1 MELAKALSTLPVGAL
16 VKDTGT
22 LYNGKPIIWKI
33 ADKEHVGYPSGS
45 VTLITERIIS
55 LKCFDACEPSNSDSD
70 RRSYGNNRW
79 IWSNIRRWLNSQAGA
94 GAWYAAQH
102 SEDEPPNN
110 ENVWDNY
117 NEYEQEAGFLAGFS
131 TNFVAALLST
141 THTVSKASD
150 DGGGTESCVDK
161 IFFATRTE
169 VGLSSKVTLGSE
181 LALFSDHAS
190 RQAKPTAEAVSK
202 SEYQYESN
210 SGGGRLNANS
220 FWWWWLADTYASGK
234 SYLVYRISIYDYDD
248 QFDYDYAAD
257 SSNGVRPLCN
267 IKSDILVSDSP
278 DSDGAYTIIWN
289 RTPSMPSSIT
299 VPSSVRGG
307 ENLTV
312 SWPASSDPDS
322 NLEGYIVERSYNG
335 GLSWSQIYQG
345 RSTSTTTTIPFG
357 TQTVM
362 FRVQAYDT
370 AGAKSGWRTSANK
383 TVVNNRAPAA
393 PPSISV
399 PLSPAGG
406 EKLTVTWTASSD
418 VDGNLEGYELER
430 QWDGSGAFTRIY
442 KGAAL
447 NFQDDIPKGEHT
459 SVIYRVRA
467 YDSFA
472 SYSSYTTSPSR
483 TIDNNT
489 APVISC
495 DLSGDLGEKSEG
507 FTIPYTVSDAERQE
521 VTVVERVGDLVKRTY
536 KPTLGRQNTFE
547 VTGEYFQKILNGA
560 QTVQIVATDSAGKSS
575 TLQLTF
581 TKAVHRAVIT
591 LSEPLAVEKQIT
603 VAVLAIT
610 GKIPVDAECTVE
622 MTNNGNDPEPVWED
636 ATADVKAGRNHPF
649 TNKTQTNG
657 WAFNFRVTVERGESG
672 EDGNIVSIQGGFQ

>member
-1 MELAKALSTLPVGAL
+1 MAKALSTLPVGAL

-33 ADKEHVGYPSGS
+33 ADKGHVGYPSGS

-55 LKCFDACEPSNSDSD
+55 LKCFDAIERSNSDSN

-79 IWSNIRRWLNSQAGA
+79 IHSNIRQWLNSQARA
-94 GAWYAAQH
+94 GAWYSAQH
-102 SEDEPPNN
+102 SADAPPNN
-110 ENVWDNY
+110 ANVWSNY

-131 TNFVAALLST
+131 ANFLAALLST
-141 THTVSKASD
+141 THTVGKASV

-161 IFFATRTE
+161 IFLATCTE
-169 VGLSSKVTLGSE
+169 VGLSGDVTAGSK
-181 LALFSDHAS
+181 LALFSNDAS
-190 RQAKPTAEAVSK
+190 RLAYPTAEAVSK
-202 SEYQYESN
+202 SEYTSSSLSASEPQ
-210 SGGGRLNANS
+210 
-220 FWWWWLADTYASGK
+220 WWWLADAYASY
-234 SYLVYRISIYDYDD
+234 SYGVRIVRSSGALVDD
-248 QFDYDYAAD
+248 GAYHGNY
-257 SSNGVRPLCN
+257 GVRPLCN
-267 IKSDILVSDSP
+267 LPSAILVSDTA

-289 RTPSMPSSIT
+289 RAPSMPSSIT

-312 SWPASSDPDS
+312 SWPASTDPDG

-335 GLSWSQIYQG
+335 GSAWSQIYQG
-345 RSTSTTTTIPFG
+345 RTTSTTTTIPFG
-357 TQTVM
+357 TETVM
-362 FRVQAYDT
+362 FRVCAYDT
-370 AGAKSGWRTSANK
+370 YGEKSGWRTSENR

-399 PLSPAGG
+399 PLKPAGG
-406 EKLTVTWTASSD
+406 EKLTVTWTASTD
-418 VDGNLEGYELER
+418 ADGNLEGYELER

-442 KGAAL
+442 KGAGL
-447 NFQDDIPKGEHT
+447 SYQDSIPKGTHS

-489 APVISC
+489 APVIAC
-495 DLSGDLGEKSEG
+495 ALSGDLGEKSEG
-507 FTIPYTVSDAERQE
+507 FSVPYTVSDAERQE
-521 VTVVERVGDLVKRTY
+521 VTVTEKVGDLVKRTY
-536 KPTLGRQNTFE
+536 KPTLGQRNAFE

-560 QTVQIVATDSAGKSS
+560 QTVQIVAMDSAGKSS
-575 TLQLTF
+575 TLSLTF
-581 TKAVHRAVIT
+581 TKAVHKAVIT

-649 TNKTQTNG
+649 QNKTQTNG